1 MAQSTSPLQ
10 RQGTHRTRTCAHQE
24 HESGV
29 QLRASRVM
37 HITHAATRPRCS
49 SSGMPRAACAHQG
62 SRDQD
67 AADDVHDG
75 RARAYVGHE
84 HGRRVGRRRQR
95 HHRQPAPAAPLYL
108 RRRPSDPAARLQHA
122 YDACHMPQTCRAMRP
137 ATASWAVASPHQHQ
151 RRPRHAQTDPGCVRD
166 LARLCA
172 RWGGAP

>member
-10 RQGTHRTRTCAHQE
+10 RQGTHRTRTRAHQE

-29 QLRASRVM
+29 QVHASRGM
-37 HITHAATRPRCS
+37 HITHAATRPGCS

-75 RARAYVGHE
+75 RARPYVSYE
-84 HGRRVGRRRQR
+84 HGRRVGGRRQR

-108 RRRPSDPAARLQHA
+108 RPDTWLVCSTPMTHA
-122 YDACHMPQTCRAMRP
+122 TCR
-137 ATASWAVASPHQHQ
+137 
-151 RRPRHAQTDPGCVRD
+151 RRAGPCVRQLPHGQCYITSSAST
-166 LARLCA
+166 LASTCTDRSRVRQRLGTA
-172 RWGGAP
+172 VRPLGWRAVT